1 MNRGG
6 EIQVKMRR
14 SNYKFERI
22 SKLLRTIVGV
32 CENVISITG
41 QVPGG
46 MNRE

>member
-6 EIQVKMRR
+6 EIQVKMR

-22 SKLLRTIVGV
+22 SKLLKTIVGV
-32 CENVISITG
+32 CENLISFAG
-41 QVPGG
+41 QG

>member
-6 EIQVKMRR
+6 EIQVKMR

-22 SKLLRTIVGV
+22 SKLLKTIVGV
-32 CENVISITG
+32 CENVISIAG

>member
-6 EIQVKMRR
+6 EIQVKMR

-22 SKLLRTIVGV
+22 SMLLKTIVGV